1 MKYSKKGLAHYCL
14 LLFVNM
20 IVLLSVKRIRLNVL
34 HIHFCLHLVTEH
46 LAFSTL
52 LVSLFSKN
60 QYLEILEFYMM
71 VIERLELMIG
81 YTI

>member
-1 MKYSKKGLAHYCL
+1 
-14 LLFVNM
+14 M
-20 IVLLSVKRIRLNVL
+20 IVLLSAKRIILSVL
-34 HIHFCLHLVTEH
+34 HIHFCLHFVTEH

-60 QYLEILEFYMM
+60 QILENLEFYVMA
-71 VIERLELMIG
+71 IERLELMIG